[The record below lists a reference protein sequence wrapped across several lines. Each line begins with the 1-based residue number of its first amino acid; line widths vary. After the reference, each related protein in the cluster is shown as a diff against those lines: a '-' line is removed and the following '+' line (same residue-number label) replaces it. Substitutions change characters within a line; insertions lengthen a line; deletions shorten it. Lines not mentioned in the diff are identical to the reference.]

1 MSTSITLSPSADYKV
16 LVNSNDAAIADTVF
30 QSAELV
36 VGCNWDL
43 IGLIQTFVCGQS
55 LVKFDVSTLSGKT
68 IDSATLRLTTKY
80 AGVGVFP
87 LTWL

>member
-1 MSTSITLSPSADYKV
+1 MSTSITLSPSADNLV
-16 LVNSNDAAIADTVF
+16 LKNSDITAIADTVF
-30 QSAELV
+30 ESADSM

-68 IDSATLRLTTKY
+68 IDSATLGLTTKY